1 MPFKR
6 LARPPHCVT
15 SFIDGPI
22 WFEVQFHLQVFPVI
36 IQLVINFVSTSCENF
51 PGKNIHNH
59 HPLQRNKKVF
69 LIFSILLQFT
79 YLGPR
84 YFKIQVF
91 KPDQLSVLLKCGRK
105 SFSLRWCSLEDGNNK
120 LFTPLLGFTISQS
133 TLLSHDL
140 GSPLSLFS
148 FLCPSPFLKFCF
160 FMLNIVSQK
169 TLGASLIKNENLSWF
184 KNAP

>member
-1 MPFKR
+1 MYSKSRTKFTKTEFIKNQELSLLYGPLINDVTKIWPASEQASSILLYCLCPWKR

-22 WFEVQFHLQVFPVI
+22 WFEVQFQLQVFPVI

-84 YFKIQVF
+84 YFKIQCF
-91 KPDQLSVLLKCGRK
+91 KPD
-105 SFSLRWCSLEDGNNK
+105 
-120 LFTPLLGFTISQS
+120 
-133 TLLSHDL
+133 
-140 GSPLSLFS
+140 
-148 FLCPSPFLKFCF
+148 
-160 FMLNIVSQK
+160 
-169 TLGASLIKNENLSWF
+169 
-184 KNAP
+184 